1 MKEYIANRKVER
13 MGEKA
18 VMWPTTTNTFFSS
31 FLFFHA
37 GNDSHKLL
45 LQNKKK
51 KYFDGTFFV
60 LRRTMK
66 RKIIFSWS
74 GDFLAESY
82 PSVVL
87 IVFLVNRAWK
97 TKTISNIILFWRSVH
112 VSYHNNSSSNIQ
124 TFKFLK
130 YFKDNMV
137 QYLAQK

>member
-1 MKEYIANRKVER
+1 

-18 VMWPTTTNTFFSS
+18 VVWPVTRNTFFSS

-74 GDFLAESY
+74 GDFLADSY

-87 IVFLVNRAWK
+87 IVFWLIVLDRRKPYFGYHCILCILIKLMITLILKRAK
-97 TKTISNIILFWRSVH
+97 VKDHFWYIFRS
-112 VSYHNNSSSNIQ
+112 
-124 TFKFLK
+124 
-130 YFKDNMV
+130 NMV
-137 QYLAQK
+137 HYLA